1 MVSKSK
7 KRKFVQVPLE
17 IVSDHRFNDCP
28 AAVRTLV
35 HLASYA
41 NNGTKVA
48 FPSRKR
54 LSTELGLTERSV
66 SRHLALLKSWG
77 YIRPLGNPDDRYGT
91 NAYQI
96 QFTEAT
102 EPERK
107 AAPQNVAPKNGKDQS
122 ESYSR
127 RDKEEAMKQLQSLQK
142 VIHRGGDTHVTGVTH
157 MSGGDDTD
165 VPEE

>member
-7 KRKFVQVPLE
+7 RRKFVQVPLE
-17 IVSDHRFNDCP
+17 IVSDPRFRDCP

-54 LSTELGLTERSV
+54 LSNELGIAERSV
-66 SRHLALLKSWG
+66 SRHLALLKDWG
-77 YIRPLGNPDDRYGT
+77 YIKPLGNPDDRYGT

-102 EPERK
+102 EPKRQ
-107 AAPQNVAPKNGKDQS
+107 AAPQNVASSTRS
-122 ESYSR
+122 EHTHSYSR

-142 VIHRGGDTHVTGVTH
+142 VIHRGGDTHVTGVTQ
-157 MSGGDDTD
+157 MSRGGDTD
-165 VPEE
+165 VS

>member
-7 KRKFVQVPLE
+7 KRRFVQVPLE
-17 IVSDHRFNDCP
+17 IVSDQRFRDCP

-54 LSTELGLTERSV
+54 LSNELGIAERSV
-66 SRHLALLKSWG
+66 SRHLALLKDWG
-77 YIRPLGNPDDRYGT
+77 YIQPLGNPDDRYGT
-91 NAYQI
+91 NAYRI

-102 EPERK
+102 EPK
-107 AAPQNVAPKNGKDQS
+107 SQAAKPNVAPKTRPQNTEG
-122 ESYSR
+122 YSR
-127 RDKEEAMKQLQSLQK
+127 RDKTEAMKQLQSLQK
-142 VIHRGGDTHVTGVTH
+142 VIHKGGDTHVTGVTQ
-157 MSGGDDTD
+157 MSRGGDTD
-165 VPEE
+165 VS